1 MKTVRRVLPGG
12 SAGNEHLTA
21 VVAAVL
27 VVLLAVEGATLL
39 GIESLLTVHVFVGVL
54 LIPLVGVKLASTGWR
69 MARYYLGGEE
79 YVRRGPP
86 HVLLRT
92 VVAPVVV
99 LSTIT
104 LFATGVLLLGLG
116 ETGGPL
122 LALHQASFVVWLG
135 ATGVHVL
142 AHLAKLPRALRTRVP
157 GAALRGALVVCAL
170 VTGMALATATLPAAD
185 HLQDRVTA
193 GVGIDAA

>member
-1 MKTVRRVLPGG
+1 VETVRRRLPGG

-21 VVAAVL
+21 VVAAIL
-27 VVLLAVEGATLL
+27 VVLLAVEGATLF
-39 GIESLLTVHVFVGVL
+39 GIESLLTVHVFVGVR
-54 LIPLVGVKLASTGWR
+54 LVPVVGLKLASTGWR

-104 LFATGVLLLGLG
+104 LLATGLLLLGLG
-116 ETGGPL
+116 EAAGPL
-122 LALHQASFVVWLG
+122 LALHQASFAVWLG

-142 AHLAKLPRALRTRVP
+142 AHLAKLPRLLRARVP
-157 GAALRGALVVCAL
+157 GAALRGAVVVCTL
-170 VTGMALATATLPAAD
+170 VAGVSLATATLPAAD

-193 GVGIDAA
+193 HVGIDGA

>member
-1 MKTVRRVLPGG
+1 METVRRLLPGA

-21 VVAAVL
+21 VVAAIL

-54 LIPLVGVKLASTGWR
+54 LIPVIGLKLASTGWR

-86 HVLLRT
+86 HVLLRA
-92 VVAPVVV
+92 VVAPLVVV
-99 LSTIT
+99 STIT
-104 LFATGVLLLGLG
+104 LFATGLLLLGLG
-116 ETGGPL
+116 ETAGLL

-142 AHLAKLPRALRTRVP
+142 AHLAKLPRLLRARAP
-157 GAALRGALVVCAL
+157 GAALRGAIVACAL
-170 VTGMALATATLPAAD
+170 VAGVSLATATLPAAD

-193 GVGIDAA
+193 RVGIDRA